1 MKQFIK
7 FTTASCLGVFLSMIL
22 LFFVFSS
29 IAGALSSGFNKT
41 KKTKSN
47 TVLRLKFDNPIPE
60 KTNNVETSFSFSDP
74 NNSNVWGVH
83 DMSHAI
89 EQAAEDNN
97 IKGILLDFSMVQAGS
112 VTRGELRNAILKFKE
127 SGKFIYS
134 YAKNYTQGAYH
145 LASTANKVY
154 VNPLGGIDFKGY
166 GANIMFYKNMLEK
179 AGIKMQIYY
188 AGDFKGAT
196 EPYRLDKLSDKNK
209 QQIREYVNDLYDE
222 FIEDIS
228 ASRGVSE
235 ADLKRTA
242 DQYLIR
248 QPSDAVKYGLADQVA
263 YFDEVIEAMKT
274 EIGLDED
281 DKLNVFDLRDYVKD
295 NKPRTD
301 FKIKNKVAVIYAEG
315 TILEGPT
322 DLGSIGD
329 DRYTKIIRKI
339 RNDDKVKAVVVRVN
353 SGGGSALASEN
364 IWRELELVK
373 AQGIPVIASMGDVAA
388 SGGYYISA
396 AADTIVAE
404 SNTITGSI
412 GVFSMIP
419 SVGKLFNEKLGI
431 TFDTVLTGRMAAGL
445 YENIYMD
452 HNDLQ
457 KEILQN
463 GTDTMYNIFLNRVA
477 QGRGM
482 TKDAVHAVAQGRV
495 WSGDKAL
502 ANGLVDVIGDL
513 EDAIALAANSAGLE
527 DNYNVKEYPQV
538 KDPMQQLVEKL
549 TGQDTDTDKLGM
561 LLKSSDLGDFYPYY
575 EEIKEIKQ
583 MQGVQAKMPY
593 YIEIK

>member
-1 MKQFIK
+1 MKQFFK
-7 FTTASCLGVFLSMIL
+7 FTFASCLGVFLAFVA
-22 LFFVFSS
+22 LFFVLIPIVGDSLASAFDSR
-29 IAGALSSGFNKT
+29 
-41 KKTKSN
+41 KKVKSN
-47 TVLRLKFDNPIPE
+47 SVLRIQLNKAIPE
-60 KTNNVETSFSFSDP
+60 KTNNVETTFSISDP
-74 NNSNVWGVH
+74 ANSNVWGVH
-83 DMSHAI
+83 DISYAI

-97 IKGILLDFSMVQAGS
+97 IKGILLDFSMIQAGS
-112 VTRGELRNAILKFKE
+112 VTRSELRESILKFKE

-145 LASTANKVY
+145 LASTADKVF

-209 QQIREYVNDLYDE
+209 QQIREYINDLYDE
-222 FIEDIS
+222 FIDDIS
-228 ASRGVSE
+228 ESRGVPKAE
-235 ADLKRTA
+235 LKQTA

-263 YFDEVIEAMKT
+263 YFDEVISSMKS
-274 EIGLDED
+274 EIGIDD
-281 DKLNVFDLRDYVKD
+281 GDKLNVFELSEYVKD
-295 NKPRTD
+295 NKPKKD
-301 FKIKNKVAVIYAEG
+301 FKVKDRIAVIFAEG

-329 DRYTKIIRKI
+329 DKYTKLIRKI
-339 RNDDKVKAVVVRVN
+339 RSDDKVKAVVVRVN

-388 SGGYYISA
+388 SGGYYIAA

-419 SVGKLFNEKLGI
+419 SVGKLFNDKLGI
-431 TFDTVLTGRMAAGL
+431 TFDTVLTGKLAAGL

-452 HNDLQ
+452 HNGLQ

-463 GTDTMYNIFLNRVA
+463 GTDTMYNIFLNRVS

-502 ANGLVDVIGDL
+502 NNGLVDVIGDL
-513 EDAIALAANSAGLE
+513 EDAISIAANSAGI
-527 DNYNVKEYPQV
+527 DSYNVKEYPTV
-538 KDPMQQLVEKL
+538 KDPTQQLI
-549 TGQDTDTDKLGM
+549 DKLSG
-561 LLKSSDLGDFYPYY
+561 KDSSNDKIGAFIKNDLNEFYPYY
-575 EEIKEIKQ
+575 KEIKDIKQ

-593 YIEIK
+593 YIDIK

>member
-22 LFFVFSS
+22 LIFVLSS
-29 IAGALSSGFNKT
+29 IAGGLAQGLNKT
-41 KKTKSN
+41 KKTKANS
-47 TVLRLKFDNPIPE
+47 VLRLKLNNPIPE

-83 DMSHAI
+83 DIAYAI
-89 EQAAEDNN
+89 EQAGEDSN

-112 VTRGELRNAILKFKE
+112 VTRGELRDAILKFKE

-145 LASTANKVY
+145 LASTADKVY

-179 AGIKMQIYY
+179 AGVKMQIYY

-196 EPYRLDKLSDKNK
+196 EPYRLDKLSDKNR

-222 FIEDIS
+222 FIEDIA

-235 ADLKRTA
+235 ADLKKTA

-263 YFDEVIEAMKT
+263 YFDEVIAAMKS

-295 NKPRTD
+295 NKPKTD
-301 FKIKNKVAVIYAEG
+301 FKVKDKVAVIYAEG

-329 DRYTKIIRKI
+329 DKYTKLIRKI

-452 HNDLQ
+452 HNGLQ

-463 GTDTMYNIFLNRVA
+463 GTDTMYNIFLNRVS

-502 ANGLVDVIGDL
+502 ANGLVDVIGSLD
-513 EDAIALAANSAGLE
+513 DAIVLAANSAGL

-538 KDPMQQLVEKL
+538 KDPTQQLIDKL
-549 TGQDTDTDKLGM
+549 TGNDTDTDKLGM
-561 LLKSSDLGDFYPYY
+561 LLKSSDLNSFYPYY
-575 EEIKEIKQ
+575 KEIKEIKQ

>member
-1 MKQFIK
+1 MKQFFK
-7 FTTASCLGVFLSMIL
+7 FTFASCLGVLLSMIA
-22 LFFVFSS
+22 LFFLLAMIGGG
-29 IAGALSSGFNKT
+29 IAEGFNKT
-41 KKTKSN
+41 KTTKSN
-47 TVLRLKFDNPIPE
+47 SVLRIQLKNQIPE
-60 KTNNVETSFSFSDP
+60 KTNNVETGFSFTDP
-74 NNSNVWGVH
+74 NNSNIWGVH
-83 DMSHAI
+83 DISYAI

-97 IKGILLDFSMVQAGS
+97 IKGILLDFSMIQAGS
-112 VTRGELRNAILKFKE
+112 VTRGEIRDAMLKFKE

-145 LASTANKVY
+145 LASTADKVY

-196 EPYRLDKLSDKNK
+196 EPYRLDKLSEKNK
-209 QQIREYVNDLYDE
+209 KQIREYINDLYDE
-222 FIEDIS
+222 FIEDVS
-228 ASRGVSE
+228 TSRGVSKAE
-235 ADLKRTA
+235 LKKTA

-248 QPSDAVKYGLADQVA
+248 QPSDAVKYGLADKVA
-263 YFDEVIEAMKT
+263 YFDEVITAMKS
-274 EIGLDED
+274 EIGLDEE
-281 DKLNVFDLRDYVKD
+281 DKLNVFDLKDYVKD
-295 NKPRTD
+295 NKRKTD
-301 FKIKNKVAVIYAEG
+301 FKVKDKVAVIYAEG

-322 DLGSIGD
+322 ELGSIGD
-329 DRYTKIIRKI
+329 DKYTKIIRKI
-339 RNDDKVKAVVVRVN
+339 RNDDKIKAVVIRVN

-419 SVGKLFNEKLGI
+419 SVGKLFNDKLGI

-452 HNDLQ
+452 HNSLQ

-477 QGRGM
+477 QGRDM
-482 TKDAVHAVAQGRV
+482 TKDAVHEIAQGRV

-502 ANGLVDVIGDL
+502 NNGLVDVIGDL
-513 EDAIALAANSAGLE
+513 DDAIAIAANSAGLE
-527 DNYNVKEYPQV
+527 NYNLKEYPTV
-538 KDPMQQLVEKL
+538 KDPTQQLIDKL
-549 TGQDTDTDKLGM
+549 TGKSNDTDKIGM
-561 LLKSSDLGDFYPYY
+561 LLKSSDLNELYPYY
-575 EEIKEIKQ
+575 REIKDVKQ

-593 YIEIK
+593 YIDIK

>member
-1 MKQFIK
+1 MKQFFK
-7 FTTASCLGVFLSMIL
+7 FTFASCLGVLLSMIA
-22 LFFVFSS
+22 LFFLLAMIGGG
-29 IAGALSSGFNKT
+29 IAEGFNKT

-47 TVLRLKFDNPIPE
+47 SVLRLQLKDQIPE
-60 KTNNVETSFSFSDP
+60 KTNNVETGFSISDP
-74 NNSNVWGVH
+74 NNSNIWGVH
-83 DMSHAI
+83 DISYAI

-97 IKGILLDFSMVQAGS
+97 IKGILLDFSMIQAGS
-112 VTRGELRNAILKFKE
+112 VTRGEIRDAILKFKE

-145 LASTANKVY
+145 LATTANKVY

-196 EPYRLDKLSDKNK
+196 EPYRLDKLSEKNK

-222 FIEDIS
+222 FIEDVS
-228 ASRGVSE
+228 VSRGVSKE
-235 ADLKRTA
+235 DLKKTA

-263 YFDEVIEAMKT
+263 YFDEVITAMKS

-281 DKLNVFDLRDYVKD
+281 DKLNVFDLKDYVQD
-295 NKPRTD
+295 NKRNTD
-301 FKIKNKVAVIYAEG
+301 FKVKDKIAVIYAEG

-322 DLGSIGD
+322 ELGSIGD
-329 DRYTKIIRKI
+329 DKYTKIIRKI
-339 RNDDKVKAVVVRVN
+339 RNDDKIKAVVIRVN

-364 IWRELELVK
+364 IWRELKLVK

-419 SVGKLFNEKLGI
+419 SVGKLFNDKLGI

-477 QGRGM
+477 QGRDM
-482 TKDAVHAVAQGRV
+482 TKDAVHEIAQGRV

-502 ANGLVDVIGDL
+502 NNGLVDVIGDL
-513 EDAIALAANSAGLE
+513 DDAITIAANSAGLE
-527 DNYNVKEYPQV
+527 NYNVKEYPTV
-538 KDPMQQLVEKL
+538 KDPTQQLIDKL
-549 TGQDTDTDKLGM
+549 TGKSNDTDKIGM
-561 LLKSSDLGDFYPYY
+561 LLKASDLNEFYPFYQ
-575 EEIKEIKQ
+575 EIKEIKQ
-583 MQGVQAKMPY
+583 MHGVQAKMPY
-593 YIEIK
+593 YIDIK

>member
-1 MKQFIK
+1 MKQFFK
-7 FTTASCLGVFLSMIL
+7 FTFASCLGVLLSMIA
-22 LFFVFSS
+22 LFFLLVTIGGG
-29 IAGALSSGFNKT
+29 IAESFNST

-47 TVLRLKFDNPIPE
+47 SVLRLQLKNQIPE
-60 KTNNVETSFSFSDP
+60 KTNNVETGFSIADP
-74 NNSNVWGVH
+74 NNSNIWGVH
-83 DMSHAI
+83 DIAYAI
-89 EQAAEDNN
+89 EQAAEDSN
-97 IKGILLDFSMVQAGS
+97 IKGILLDFSMIQAGS
-112 VTRGELRNAILKFKE
+112 VTRGELRDAILKFKE

-145 LASTANKVY
+145 LASSADKVF

-222 FIEDIS
+222 FIEDVS
-228 ASRGVSE
+228 VSRGVSK

-248 QPSDAVKYGLADQVA
+248 QPGDAVRYGLADQVA
-263 YFDEVIEAMKT
+263 YFDEVIAAMKS

-281 DKLNVFDLRDYVKD
+281 DKLNVFDLKDYVKD
-295 NKPRTD
+295 NKRKTD
-301 FKIKNKVAVIYAEG
+301 FKVKNKIAVVYAEG

-322 DLGSIGD
+322 ELGSIGD
-329 DRYTKIIRKI
+329 DKYTKIIRKI
-339 RNDDKVKAVVVRVN
+339 RNDDKIKAVVVRVN

-431 TFDTVLTGRMAAGL
+431 TFDTVLTGKMAAGL

-452 HNDLQ
+452 HNELQ

-482 TKDAVHAVAQGRV
+482 TKDAVHKVAQGRV
-495 WSGDKAL
+495 WSGDKAVN
-502 ANGLVDVIGDL
+502 NGLVDVIGDL
-513 EDAIALAANSAGLE
+513 DDAIAIAANSAGLE
-527 DNYNVKEYPQV
+527 SYNIKEYPSV
-538 KDPMQQLVEKL
+538 KDPTQQLLDKL
-549 TGQDTDTDKLGM
+549 TGKSNDTDKLGI
-561 LLKSSDLGDFYPYY
+561 LLKSSELNEFYPYY
-575 EEIKEIKQ
+575 QEIKDIKQ

-593 YIEIK
+593 YIDIK

>member
-1 MKQFIK
+1 MKQFFK
-7 FTTASCLGVFLSMIL
+7 FTFASCLGVFLSMMALIFL
-22 LFFVFSS
+22 IFTVG
-29 IAGALSSGFNKT
+29 AGLASGLNE
-41 KKTKSN
+41 TKSAKSN
-47 TVLRLKFDNPIPE
+47 SVLRIQLKNQIPE
-60 KTNNVETSFSFSDP
+60 KTNNVETGFTLSDP
-74 NNSNVWGVH
+74 SNNNVWGVH
-83 DMSHAI
+83 DISYAI
-89 EQAAEDNN
+89 EKAADDNN

-112 VTRGELRNAILKFKE
+112 VTRSELRESIVKFKE
-127 SGKFIYS
+127 SGKFIHA

-145 LASTANKVY
+145 LASTANKVF

-209 QQIREYVNDLYDE
+209 QQIREYINDLYDE

-242 DQYLIR
+242 DQYLVR

-263 YFDEVIEAMKT
+263 YFDEVISAMKT
-274 EIGLDED
+274 EIGLDDD
-281 DKLNVFDLRDYVKD
+281 DKLNIFDLNDYVKT
-295 NKPRTD
+295 NKRKRD
-301 FKIKNKVAVIYAEG
+301 FKVKDRIAVIFAEG

-322 DLGSIGD
+322 ELGSIGD
-329 DRYTKIIRKI
+329 DKYTKIIRNI

-431 TFDTVLTGRMAAGL
+431 TFDTVLTGKLAAGL
-445 YENIYMD
+445 YENIYME
-452 HNDLQ
+452 HNGLQ

-463 GTDTMYNIFLNRVA
+463 GTDTMYNIFLHRVA

-482 TKDAVHAVAQGRV
+482 SKEAVHAVAQGRV

-502 ANGLVDVIGDL
+502 NNGLVDVIGDL
-513 EDAIALAANSAGLE
+513 EDAIAIAANSAGL
-527 DNYNVKEYPQV
+527 DSYNVREYPIV
-538 KDPMQQLVEKL
+538 KDPTQQLVDKL
-549 TGQDTDTDKLGM
+549 TGQGTDSDKIEM
-561 LLKSSDLGDFYPYY
+561 LLKSSDLNAFYPYY
-575 EEIKEIKQ
+575 KEIKEIKQ

>member
-1 MKQFIK
+1 MKQFFK
-7 FTTASCLGVFLSMIL
+7 FTFASCLGVFISFIA
-22 LFFVFSS
+22 LFFVLIPLVGGSLASAFDS
-29 IAGALSSGFNKT
+29 
-41 KKTKSN
+41 KKSVKSN
-47 TVLRLKFDNPIPE
+47 SVLRIQLNNVIPE
-60 KTNNVETSFSFSDP
+60 KTNNVESNFSFADP
-74 NNSNVWGVH
+74 ANNNVWGVH
-83 DMSHAI
+83 DISYAI
-89 EQAAEDNN
+89 EQAAEDNS
-97 IKGILLDFSMVQAGS
+97 IKGVLLDFSMIQAGS
-112 VTRGELRNAILKFKE
+112 VTRSELRESIVKFKE

-134 YAKNYTQGAYH
+134 YAKNYSQGAYH
-145 LASTANKVY
+145 LASTADKVF

-209 QQIREYVNDLYDE
+209 QQIREYINDLYDE
-222 FIEDIS
+222 FIVDIS
-228 ASRGVSE
+228 KSRDVSE
-235 ADLKRTA
+235 ADLKRIA
-242 DQYLIR
+242 DQYLVR

-263 YFDEVIEAMKT
+263 YFDEVISAMKS
-274 EIGLDED
+274 EIGFEEE
-281 DKLNVFDLRDYVKD
+281 DKLNIFDLNDYVKD
-295 NKPRTD
+295 NKPKSD
-301 FKIKNKVAVIYAEG
+301 FKVKDKVAVIFAEG

-322 DLGSIGD
+322 ELGSIGD
-329 DRYTKIIRKI
+329 DKYTKLIRKI

-419 SVGKLFNEKLGI
+419 SVGEMFNDKLGI

-463 GTDTMYNIFLNRVA
+463 GTDTMYNIFLDRVS

-482 TKDAVHAVAQGRV
+482 SKEAVHAVAQGRV

-502 ANGLVDVIGDL
+502 NNGLVDVIGDL
-513 EDAIALAANSAGLE
+513 EDAIAIAANSAGL
-527 DNYNVKEYPQV
+527 DSYNVKEYPIV
-538 KDPMQQLVEKL
+538 KDPTQQLL
-549 TGQDTDTDKLGM
+549 DKLSGKSDSDKIGTF
-561 LLKSSDLGDFYPYY
+561 LKTDADLKSFYPYY
-575 EEIKEIKQ
+575 KEIKEVKQ
-583 MQGVQAKMPY
+583 LQGVQAKMPY
-593 YIEIK
+593 YIDIK

>member
-1 MKQFIK
+1 MKQFFK
-7 FTTASCLGVFLSMIL
+7 FTFASCLGVFLAFVA
-22 LFFVFSS
+22 LFFVLIPIVGGSLASAFDS
-29 IAGALSSGFNKT
+29 
-41 KKTKSN
+41 KKKVKSN
-47 TVLRLKFDNPIPE
+47 SILRIQLNKAIPE

-74 NNSNVWGVH
+74 ANSNVWGVH
-83 DMSHAI
+83 DISYAI

-97 IKGILLDFSMVQAGS
+97 IKGILLDFSMIQAGS
-112 VTRGELRNAILKFKE
+112 VTRSELRESILKFKE

-145 LASTANKVY
+145 LASTADKVF

-209 QQIREYVNDLYDE
+209 QQIREYINDLYDE
-222 FIEDIS
+222 FIDDIS
-228 ASRGVSE
+228 ESRGVPKAE
-235 ADLKRTA
+235 LKQTA

-263 YFDEVIEAMKT
+263 YFDEVISSMKS
-274 EIGLDED
+274 EIGIDDD
-281 DKLNVFDLRDYVKD
+281 DKLNVFELSDYVKD
-295 NKPRTD
+295 NKPKKD
-301 FKIKNKVAVIYAEG
+301 FKVKDRIAVIFAEG

-322 DLGSIGD
+322 ELGSIGD
-329 DRYTKIIRKI
+329 DKYTKLIRKI
-339 RNDDKVKAVVVRVN
+339 RSDDKVKAVVVRVN

-388 SGGYYISA
+388 SGGYYIAA

-419 SVGKLFNEKLGI
+419 SVGKLFNDKLGI
-431 TFDTVLTGRMAAGL
+431 TFDTVLTGKLAAGL
-445 YENIYMD
+445 YENIYME
-452 HNDLQ
+452 HNGLQ

-463 GTDTMYNIFLNRVA
+463 GTDTMYNIFLTRVS

-495 WSGDKAL
+495 WSGDRAL
-502 ANGLVDVIGDL
+502 NNGLVDVIGDL
-513 EDAIALAANSAGLE
+513 KDAIAIAANSAGI
-527 DNYNVKEYPQV
+527 DSYNVKEYPTV
-538 KDPMQQLVEKL
+538 KDPTQQLI
-549 TGQDTDTDKLGM
+549 DKLSG
-561 LLKSSDLGDFYPYY
+561 KDSGNDKIGAFIKNDLNEFYPYY
-575 EEIKEIKQ
+575 KEIKDIKQ

-593 YIEIK
+593 YIDIK

>member
-1 MKQFIK
+1 MKQFFK
-7 FTTASCLGVFLSMIL
+7 FTFASCLGVFLAFVA
-22 LFFVFSS
+22 LFFVLIPIVGGSLASAFDS
-29 IAGALSSGFNKT
+29 
-41 KKTKSN
+41 KKKVKSN
-47 TVLRLKFDNPIPE
+47 SVLRIQLNNAIPE

-74 NNSNVWGVH
+74 ANNNVWGVH
-83 DMSHAI
+83 DISYAI

-97 IKGILLDFSMVQAGS
+97 IKGILLDFSMIQAGS
-112 VTRGELRNAILKFKE
+112 VTRSELRESILKFKE

-145 LASTANKVY
+145 LASTADKVF

-209 QQIREYVNDLYDE
+209 QQIREYINDLYDE
-222 FIEDIS
+222 FIDDIS
-228 ASRGVSE
+228 ESRGVPKAE
-235 ADLKRTA
+235 LKQTA

-263 YFDEVIEAMKT
+263 YFDEVISSMKS
-274 EIGLDED
+274 EIGIDDD
-281 DKLNVFDLRDYVKD
+281 DKLNVFELSDYVQD
-295 NKPRTD
+295 NKPKKD
-301 FKIKNKVAVIYAEG
+301 FKVKDRIAVIFAEG

-322 DLGSIGD
+322 ELGSIGD
-329 DRYTKIIRKI
+329 DKYTKLIRKI
-339 RNDDKVKAVVVRVN
+339 RSDDKVKAVVVRVN

-388 SGGYYISA
+388 SGGYYIAA

-419 SVGKLFNEKLGI
+419 SVGKLFNDKLGI
-431 TFDTVLTGRMAAGL
+431 TFDTVLTGKLAAGL

-452 HNDLQ
+452 HNGLQ

-463 GTDTMYNIFLNRVA
+463 GTDTMYNIFLNRVS

-502 ANGLVDVIGDL
+502 NNGLVDVIGDL
-513 EDAIALAANSAGLE
+513 EDAISIAANSAGI
-527 DNYNVKEYPQV
+527 DSYNVKEYPTV
-538 KDPMQQLVEKL
+538 KDPTQQLI
-549 TGQDTDTDKLGM
+549 DKLSG
-561 LLKSSDLGDFYPYY
+561 KDSSNDKIGAFIKNDLNEFYPYY
-575 EEIKEIKQ
+575 KEIKDIKQ

-593 YIEIK
+593 YIDIK